1 MMAATR
7 KTTSTTAQP
16 RRRPRAAE
24 HACCICGRHGH
35 DLELSPTALVRP
47 NLAKIIATAA
57 PGWDPAGFI
66 CRQDLNRFR
75 AEFVRAEMEHDIGA
89 LTALEEEV
97 MHSLHD
103 GGLVTDNTNREF
115 ERSLTFGERI
125 ADKVAEFGGSWRF
138 IILFFTSMTVW
149 IIVNSV
155 LMLKDPFDPY
165 PYILL
170 NLALSMLA
178 AVQAPVILM
187 SQNRQEDRDRL
198 RAENDYQVNL
208 KAELEI
214 RAINEKLDQLIHQQ
228 WAHLLEI
235 QQIQMEMIED
245 LTERK
250 RG

>member
-1 MMAATR
+1 MPEPAH
-7 KTTSTTAQP
+7 P
-16 RRRPRAAE
+16 RRRTRSTERVCCVCGKHGREPELGPAAW
-24 HACCICGRHGH
+24 
-35 DLELSPTALVRP
+35 VRP
-47 NLAKIIATAA
+47 NIAKVIAAA
-57 PGWDPAGFI
+57 TPGWDANGSI
-66 CRQDLNRFR
+66 CRQCLNRFR
-75 AEFVRAEMEHDIGA
+75 GEFVRAEMEQDIGA

-97 MHSLHD
+97 MRSLHD

-115 ERSLTFGERI
+115 ERSLSFGEHI
-125 ADKVAEFGGSWRF
+125 ADKVAQFGGSWRF
-138 IILFFTSMTVW
+138 IISFFVLMTIW

-155 LMLKDPFDPY
+155 LMLTTPFDPY

-178 AVQAPVILM
+178 AIQAPVILM

-245 LTERK
+245 LSGRK
-250 RG
+250 GS

>member
-1 MMAATR
+1 MLRLREARTR
-7 KTTSTTAQP
+7 AGAWPGGAGPAQYRQHDRGGRTRLGQ
-16 RRRPRAAE
+16 RRL
-24 HACCICGRHGH
+24 
-35 DLELSPTALVRP
+35 DLPVAR
-47 NLAKIIATAA
+47 
-57 PGWDPAGFI
+57 
-66 CRQDLNRFR
+66 LNRFR
-75 AEFVRAEMEHDIGA
+75 GGEFVRGGWNDIGA

-97 MHSLHD
+97 MRSLHD

-115 ERSLTFGERI
+115 ERSLSFGEHI
-125 ADKVAEFGGSWRF
+125 ADKVAQFGGSWRF
-138 IILFFTSMTVW
+138 IILFFAMMIVW
-149 IIVNSV
+149 IILNS
-155 LMLKDPFDPY
+155 LLLLKDPFDPY

-245 LTERK
+245 LSGRK
-250 RG
+250 D

>member
-1 MMAATR
+1 MPR
-7 KTTSTTAQP
+7 TAGDKPQP
-16 RRRPRAAE
+16 VRRRRARNAE
-24 HACCICGRHGH
+24 RVCCVCGKRGREP
-35 DLELSPTALVRP
+35 ELGPTALVRP
-47 NLAKIIATAA
+47 NIAKMIEAKT
-57 PGWDPAGFI
+57 PGWDSKGSI
-66 CRQDLNRFR
+66 CRQCLNRFR
-75 AEFVRAEMEHDIGA
+75 GEFVRAEMERDIGA

-97 MHSLHD
+97 MHSLHE
-103 GGLVTDNTNREF
+103 GGIVSDNTHREF
-115 ERSLTFGERI
+115 ERSLTLGERI

-138 IILFFTSMTVW
+138 IIVFFAVMAAW
-149 IIVNSV
+149 IVVNSILV
-155 LMLKDPFDPY
+155 LRDPFDPY

-178 AVQAPVILM
+178 AIQAPVILM

-245 LTERK
+245 MTEGK